1 MTTLFEQPPDDARF
15 DGPEPDAP
23 RLTGQLLRTWTVMSD
38 HKWRTTAEIAAVT
51 RDPATSIQAQLR
63 HLRKE
68 RFGAYLVEC
77 RRRNEKGRWEY
88 RVGEKGEGI
97 PKHSRCSNCEVLEA
111 EIVRLEGLLV
121 TRR

>member
-1 MTTLFEQPPDDARF
+1 MTTLFEQPPNDARF

-38 HKWRTTAEIAAVT
+38 HKWRTTTEISQIT
-51 RDPATSIQAQLR
+51 RDPTTSNQAQLR

-77 RRRNEKGRWEY
+77 RKRGNRYEY

>member
-1 MTTLFEQPPDDARF
+1 
-15 DGPEPDAP
+15 
-23 RLTGQLLRTWTVMSD
+23 MSD

-51 RDPATSIQAQLR
+51 QDPATSIQAQLR

-88 RVGEKGEGI
+88 RVGEKGEGT
-97 PKHSRCSNCEVLEA
+97 PKHSRCTNCEVLEA
-111 EIVRLEGLLV
+111 EIVRLEGLLTNRIDV
-121 TRR
+121 NRIYYREGVL

>member
-1 MTTLFEQPPDDARF
+1 MTTLFEQPPDNAHF

-23 RLTGQLLRTWTVMSD
+23 RLTGQLLRTWEVMCD
-38 HKWRTTAEIAAVT
+38 HKWRTTTEISQIT
-51 RDPATSIQAQLR
+51 RDPTTSIQAQLR

-77 RRRNEKGRWEY
+77 RKRGNRYEY

-97 PKHSRCSNCEVLEA
+97 PKHSRCSSCEVLEA